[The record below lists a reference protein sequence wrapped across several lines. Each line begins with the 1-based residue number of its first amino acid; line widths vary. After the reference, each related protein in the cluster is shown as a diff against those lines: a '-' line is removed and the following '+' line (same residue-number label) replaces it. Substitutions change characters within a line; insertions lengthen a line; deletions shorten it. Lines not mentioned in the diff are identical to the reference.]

1 MQSFHGK
8 PGIRGRAS
16 ASECEPISH
25 ASPALGNLT
34 LPSSVA
40 FFSGGTQS
48 GYPPGRKEGVG
59 HSSHPSSLGERVG
72 VHATAA
78 VLSGVA
84 TACVPIWLGWICRGG
99 LGGGGLALT
108 IRASLLASCPCRGSA
123 LLSCGG
129 LAGEGTACVPVWL
142 GCECRAGALP
152 CVAAGRRCSPAVH
165 ILGGSSKRRG
175 SGVRG
180 P

>member
-16 ASECEPISH
+16 ASECVPISH
-25 ASPALGNLT
+25 ASPALGSLT

-40 FFSGGTQS
+40 FFSGGTCT

-59 HSSHPSSLGERVG
+59 LSSHPSSLGERVG

-84 TACVPIWLGWICRGG
+84 TACVPIWLGWECRGG

-108 IRASLLASCPCRGSA
+108 IRASLLATCPCRGSA

-142 GCECRAGALP
+142 GCKCRTGALP
-152 CVAAGRRCSPAVH
+152 CVAAGRRRSPAVH